1 MSPLTTGGVPG
12 PLIEEV
18 TDRGFCGGGGGVND
32 DDDDDEL
39 LGSIMH
45 S

>member
-1 MSPLTTGGVPG
+1 VNWT
-12 PLIEEV
+12 EEV
-18 TDRGFCGGGGGVND
+18 TDRGFCDGGGVD